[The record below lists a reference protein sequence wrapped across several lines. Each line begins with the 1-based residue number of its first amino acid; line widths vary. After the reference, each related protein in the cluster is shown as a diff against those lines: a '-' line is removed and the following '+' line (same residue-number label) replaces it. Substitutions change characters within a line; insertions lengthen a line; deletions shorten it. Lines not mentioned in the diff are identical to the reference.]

1 MAGSTKSRYKIT
13 KQKKQKS
20 KCWYTLEWTIKTRVH
35 LKRAHCF
42 VVTNWVY
49 LLLARVIHVVALSH
63 WNISVSHSWGKKE
76 DSASASASQWMQ
88 ITRATTS
95 HHLLWDSCERF
106 FNSKFVQCTKKLIR
120 FSLSLGSS
128 TVLTLLM
135 SARAARSYASLSGF
149 ILWDVVRTLLS
160 FSSNAYVHHV
170 SLYTHQCPNVC
181 HLAHSTTNCL
191 TDLHETR
198 VYTCCRYKSL
208 GMSKPSSNTR
218 KEQLA
223 IIYTWAFW

>member
-13 KQKKQKS
+13 KQKKQQS

-35 LKRAHCF
+35 LKRAHCL

-88 ITRATTS
+88 ITRVTTS
-95 HHLLWDSCERF
+95 HHLLWGCCERF

-120 FSLSLGSS
+120 FSLSLSSS
-128 TVLTLLM
+128 TVLTLLE
-135 SARAARSYASLSGF
+135 SARLAHMQVLADLFYGTSYVRYCHFHLTRTCTMFHYTHINVLMFVTWHTAQQIVWRICMRRGF
-149 ILWDVVRTLLS
+149 IRAAGINLLACQNRAATQEK
-160 FSSNAYVHHV
+160 SN
-170 SLYTHQCPNVC
+170 
-181 HLAHSTTNCL
+181 
-191 TDLHETR
+191 
-198 VYTCCRYKSL
+198 
-208 GMSKPSSNTR
+208 
-218 KEQLA
+218 
-223 IIYTWAFW
+223 